1 MADEFTVTDETSGK
15 LAALRAELKKMGSL
29 LVAFSGG
36 VDSSF
41 LLAVAI
47 ETLGPEKVLAVTAKS
62 ATYPA
67 GELPAAQALAA
78 KLAVN
83 HQIIETCE
91 LDDPHYAENPPQR
104 CYFCKMELLT
114 KLRDIAEEHGY
125 SVVATAA
132 NADDTGDFRPG
143 LRAGDELGIARPLQ
157 KVGLSKNEIRAL
169 SRQMDLPSWDKPS
182 MACLASRF
190 PYGQR
195 LTTEALAR
203 VEAAED
209 FLTVAGFSPLRV
221 RSHDTMAR
229 IEISPGQFAKLLDE
243 KLREKIV
250 ARLKQLGYIYITFDL
265 QGFRSGSMNEP
276 LSDEQKE

>member
-1 MADEFTVTDETSGK
+1 MADEFAVTDETSRK
-15 LAALRAELKKMGSL
+15 LAALQAELKKMGSL

-47 ETLGPEKVLAVTAKS
+47 ETLGSDKVLAVTAKS

-67 GELPAAQALAA
+67 SELPQAKALAV
-78 KLAVN
+78 KLAAR
-83 HQIIETCE
+83 HHIIETCE

-104 CYFCKMELLT
+104 CYYCKMELLT
-114 KLRDIAEEHGY
+114 KLKDVAAQQGLAN
-125 SVVATAA
+125 VATAA

-157 KVGLSKNEIRAL
+157 KVGLTKNEIRAL
-169 SRQMDLPSWDKPS
+169 SRQMNLPSWDKPS

-195 LTTEALAR
+195 LTPEGLAR

-221 RSHDTMAR
+221 RTHDTIAR
-229 IEISPGQFAKLLDE
+229 IEISPSQFAKLLDE
-243 KLREKIV
+243 KLREKII
-250 ARLKQLGYIYITFDL
+250 ARLKQLGYTYVTFDL

>member
-1 MADEFTVTDETSGK
+1 MPNELAVTEKTCQK
-15 LAALRAELKKMGSL
+15 LDALRAELKKMDSL

-47 ETLGPEKVLAVTAKS
+47 ETLGVEKVLAVTAQS
-62 ATYPA
+62 ETYA
-67 GELPAAQALAA
+67 ASELPIAKALVAQLGA
-78 KLAVN
+78 K

-104 CYFCKMELLT
+104 CYYCKMELLS
-114 KLRDIAEEHGY
+114 KLKGIAEEQGY
-125 SVVATAA
+125 THVATAA

-143 LRAGDELGIARPLQ
+143 LRAGNELGIDRPLQ
-157 KVGLSKNEIRAL
+157 KVGLTKNEIRAL

-190 PYGQR
+190 PYGQK
-195 LTTEALAR
+195 LTLQNLSQ

-209 FLTVAGFSPLRV
+209 FLLKAGFSPLRV
-221 RSHDTMAR
+221 RSHDTIAR
-229 IEISPGQFAKLLDE
+229 IEISPGQFDKLLDE
-243 KLREKIV
+243 KFREKIIV
-250 ARLKQLGYIYITFDL
+250 RLKQLGYTYITFDL
-265 QGFRSGSMNEP
+265 AGFRSGSMNEP
-276 LSDEQKE
+276 LSDEQKK

>member
-1 MADEFTVTDETSGK
+1 MSNELTVTDQARQK
-15 LAALRAELKKMGSL
+15 LDALRAELKKMDSL

-47 ETLGPEKVLAVTAKS
+47 ETLGVEKVLAVTAQS
-62 ATYPA
+62 ETYA
-67 GELPAAQALAA
+67 ASELPIAKALVA
-78 KLAVN
+78 KLGAK

-91 LDDPHYAENPPQR
+91 LEDPHYAENPPQR
-104 CYFCKMELLT
+104 CYYCKMELLT
-114 KLRDIAEEHGY
+114 KLKIIAQEQGY

-143 LRAGDELGIARPLQ
+143 LRAGNELGIARPLQ
-157 KVGLSKNEIRAL
+157 NVGLTKNEIRAL

-195 LTTEALAR
+195 LTLQNLSQ

-209 FLTVAGFSPLRV
+209 FLLKAGFSPLRL
-221 RSHDTMAR
+221 RSHDTIAR
-229 IEISPGQFAKLLDE
+229 IEISPAQFAKLLDE
-243 KLREKIV
+243 KLREKII
-250 ARLKQLGYIYITFDL
+250 ARLKQLGYTYITFDL

-276 LSDEQKE
+276 LSDEEKE

>member
-1 MADEFTVTDETSGK
+1 MPDKFTLTDQTRQK
-15 LAALRAELKKMGSL
+15 LDALRAELKKMGSL
-29 LVAFSGG
+29 VVAFSGG
-36 VDSSF
+36 VDSSL

-47 ETLGPEKVLAVTAKS
+47 ETLGSEKVLAVTAQS
-62 ATYPA
+62 ETYPA
-67 GELPAAQALAA
+67 SELPAARALAEKLGA
-78 KLAVN
+78 K

-104 CYFCKMELLT
+104 CYYCKMELLS
-114 KLRDIAEEHGY
+114 KLKAIAQEQGY
-125 SVVATAA
+125 TQVATAA

-143 LRAGDELGIARPLQ
+143 LRAGNELGIARPLQ
-157 KVGLSKNEIRAL
+157 KVGLTKNEIRAL

-195 LTTEALAR
+195 LTPEALSR

-221 RSHDTMAR
+221 RTHESIAR
-229 IEISPGQFAKLLDE
+229 IEISPSQFAKLLDE

-250 ARLKQLGYIYITFDL
+250 ARLKQLGYTYVTFDL

-276 LSDEQKE
+276 LSDGEKE

>member
-1 MADEFTVTDETSGK
+1 MSDEFTVSDEAREK
-15 LAALRAELKKMGSL
+15 LDALRNELRKMESV

-47 ETLGPEKVLAVTAKS
+47 ETLGSEKVLAVTAQS
-62 ATYPA
+62 ETYA
-67 GELPAAQALAA
+67 ASELPIAKALVAQLGAE
-78 KLAVN
+78 

-91 LDDPHYAENPPQR
+91 LDDPHYADNPPQR
-104 CYFCKMELLT
+104 CYYCKMELLT
-114 KLRDIAEEHGY
+114 KLKAVAAARGY
-125 SVVATAA
+125 AVVATAA

-143 LRAGDELGIARPLQ
+143 LRAGNELGIARPLQ
-157 KVGLSKNEIRAL
+157 KVGMTKNEIRAL

-195 LTTEALAR
+195 LTVQKLSR

-209 FLTVAGFSPLRV
+209 FLLKAGFSPLRL
-221 RSHDTMAR
+221 RSHDTVAR
-229 IEISPGQFAKLLDE
+229 IEISPKQFAKLLDE
-243 KLREKIV
+243 KLREKII

-276 LSDEQKE
+276 LSDEEKE

>member
-1 MADEFTVTDETSGK
+1 MSDEFAVSDETLGK
-15 LAALRAELKKMGSL
+15 LDELRGELKKMGSL

-36 VDSSF
+36 VDSSL

-47 ETLGPEKVLAVTAKS
+47 EALGAEKVLAVTAKS
-62 ATYPA
+62 ETYPA
-67 GELPAAQALAA
+67 RELPDAIGLAE
-78 KLAVN
+78 KLGAR
-83 HQIIETCE
+83 HEIIDTCE
-91 LDDPHYAENPPQR
+91 LADPHYADNPPQR
-104 CYFCKMELLT
+104 CYYCKMELLT
-114 KLRDIAEEHGY
+114 KLKAIAEERGY

-157 KVGLSKNEIRAL
+157 KVRLSKEEIRAI
-169 SRQMDLPSWDKPS
+169 SRQMNLPSWDKPS

-195 LTTEALAR
+195 LTQQSLSR

-209 FLTVAGFSPLRV
+209 FLLTAGFSPLRV

-229 IEISPGQFAKLLDE
+229 IEVSPGQFAKLLDE
-243 KLREKIV
+243 KLRDKIV
-250 ARLKQLGYIYITFDL
+250 GRLKQLGYTYVTFDL

>member
-1 MADEFTVTDETSGK
+1 MPDELTVTEQTRQK
-15 LAALRAELKKMGSL
+15 LHALRAELKKMGSL

-47 ETLGPEKVLAVTAKS
+47 ETLGPDKVLAVTARS
-62 ATYPA
+62 ETYPA
-67 GELPAAQALAA
+67 SELPAAQALAA
-78 KLAVN
+78 KLAAN

-114 KLRDIAEEHGY
+114 KLRDIAAQHGLAK
-125 SVVATAA
+125 VATAA

-143 LRAGDELGIARPLQ
+143 LRAGNELGIARPLQ
-157 KVGLSKNEIRAL
+157 KVGLTKNEIRAL

-195 LTTEALAR
+195 LTPQALAR

-221 RSHDTMAR
+221 RSHDDIAR
-229 IEISPGQFAKLLDE
+229 IEISPSQFAKLLDE
-243 KLREKIV
+243 KLREKIIS
-250 ARLKQLGYIYITFDL
+250 RLKQLGYTYVTFDL
-265 QGFRSGSMNEP
+265 QGFRSGSMNEA